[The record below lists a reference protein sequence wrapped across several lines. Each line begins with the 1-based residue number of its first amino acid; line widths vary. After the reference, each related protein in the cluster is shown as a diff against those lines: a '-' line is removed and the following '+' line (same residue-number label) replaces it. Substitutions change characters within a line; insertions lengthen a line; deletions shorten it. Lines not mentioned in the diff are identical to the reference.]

1 MAISISNFPPVNA
14 VVHSKDTP
22 ERKPA
27 AAASTDAP
35 AATTT
40 VTISSAASQAAQAAQ
55 EASESPAQTANEAQ
69 ANDSQAKRLLAKQA
83 AAVKLYQS

>member
-40 VTISSAASQAAQAAQ
+40 VTISSAASRAAQ
-55 EASESPAQTANEAQ
+55 EASESPAQTAKEAQ
-69 ANDSQAKRLLAKQA
+69 ANDPQAKRLVAKQA
-83 AAVKLYQS
+83 AMVKLYQS